1 MYNPIKTITSVLI
14 IATFKFVL
22 VLKYANRSRKTQD
35 LFRTILV
42 VIRVRFTVSGALKL
56 MAEKGDLA
64 EIVREILEECNDW
77 NSEANSF
84 LCFCFVC

>member
-22 VLKYANRSRKTQD
+22 V
-35 LFRTILV
+35 FGIRTILV

-64 EIVREILEECNDW
+64 EIVREILEG
-77 NSEANSF
+77 
-84 LCFCFVC
+84 VQ